1 MINTLA
7 ALLVSVTASP
17 LPPNP
22 LVTPSPLPPNQLV
35 APALPASMHEIHS
48 TLTIARV
55 TAGALELRV
64 RVFADDLSRVV
75 AQSAGRS
82 MPMDSSVRASELARY
97 VAAHLGA
104 FGPSGQRVLLESCGI
119 ERVREVYLLCYR
131 TAASARSVVKLW
143 NSMLTDLHDDQVNV
157 VQVIAGSARRSHL
170 LTRDAPT
177 LAFAAPR

>member
-22 LVTPSPLPPNQLV
+22 LVTPSPLPPDQLV

-75 AQSAGRS
+75 AQSAGRP
-82 MPMDSSVRASELARY
+82 MPMDSSVRAPELARY

-131 TAASARSVVKLW
+131 TAASAVVKLR